1 MSAVGPHFCR
11 ATIPSQDKSSI
22 RREVRVAEQY
32 HNMDAI
38 AELYKA
44 RWAVDDL
51 RRGESKEEL

>member
-1 MSAVGPHFCR
+1 M
-11 ATIPSQDKSSI
+11 
-22 RREVRVAEQY
+22 AEQY

-44 RWAVDDL
+44 CWAVDDL